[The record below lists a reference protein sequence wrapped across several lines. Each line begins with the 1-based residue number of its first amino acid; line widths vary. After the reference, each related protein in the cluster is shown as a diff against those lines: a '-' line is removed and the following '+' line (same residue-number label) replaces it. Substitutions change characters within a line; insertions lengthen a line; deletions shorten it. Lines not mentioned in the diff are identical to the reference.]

1 MITSI
6 IAFIIS
12 DFCFISGIIKNVIF
26 IRKEN
31 DATNY
36 KILIMSELLGIISY
50 IIGIIIW
57 QCMSPKQG
65 VDFMELIVSIVIFI
79 LFVGIHTYIIFN
91 SIDKLEEKINEN
103 I

>member
-50 IIGIIIW
+50 IIVIII
-57 QCMSPKQG
+57 
-65 VDFMELIVSIVIFI
+65 
-79 LFVGIHTYIIFN
+79 
-91 SIDKLEEKINEN
+91 
-103 I
+103 